1 MTAGGEEDMKNDTAR
16 KKQRDSKFRGRK
28 DKYYEQVEDEDLSF
42 AEDSERA
49 LLRDDNDNNGSAL
62 NT

>member
-49 LLRDDNDNNGSAL
+49 LLRDDNDGHGSAL